1 MSYEKL
7 KKLNINLKD
16 LTIKYAYSSSNVRD
30 YRDRMVITEVEK
42 NFNSKKELEDFLLG
56 IVSGHFDGC
65 TRVSRSLTL
74 YKRIQYLKEN
84 NLIENGIAK
93 DTEEVRQILTGEK
106 KVKVKQF
113 ILASEVYVLKST
125 KMGVQLLYKTPKA
138 KPTKFF
144 KSELEEIKQQYKVF
158 LTQYKIKEVEAN

>member
-1 MSYEKL
+1 MSYDKL

-30 YRDRMVITEVEK
+30 YRDRMVTTEVEK
-42 NFNSKKELEDFLLG
+42 SFNSKKELEDFLLG

-93 DTEEVRQILTGEK
+93 DTEEVRKILTGEK

-125 KMGVQLLYKTPKA
+125 KIGVQLLYKLLKQNQLNFSNQNL
-138 KPTKFF
+138 K
-144 KSELEEIKQQYKVF
+144 KSNNSIKYF
-158 LTQYKIKEVEAN
+158 LNNTRLKK

>member
-1 MSYEKL
+1 MSYDTL

-30 YRDRMVITEVEK
+30 RMVTTEVEK

-74 YKRIQYLKEN
+74 YKRIYLKEN

-93 DTEEVRQILTGEK
+93 DTEEVRQILIGEK

-113 ILASEVYVLKST
+113 IFASEVYVLKST
-125 KMGVQLLYKTPKA
+125 KIGVQLLYKTPKA